1 MEWQKPFTINPCT
14 IFKRIINCIEVRS
27 VDPAANPYMALAA
40 ILEAGLDG
48 IKNKLKVPEPVNQN
62 IYEMN
67 REEREAVGIQ
77 DLPSTL
83 YTALKAMRE
92 NEVIKKASGNHIY
105 NQFINS
111 KSIEWDYYRTQVSEW
126 EKRSVHEAILIR

>member
-1 MEWQKPFTINPCT
+1 MELRINLR
-14 IFKRIINCIEVRS
+14 FQN
-27 VDPAANPYMALAA
+27 L
-40 ILEAGLDG
+40 
-48 IKNKLKVPEPVNQN
+48 NQN

-92 NEVIKKASGNHIY
+92 N
-105 NQFINS
+105 
-111 KSIEWDYYRTQVSEW
+111 KSIKT
-126 EKRSVHEAILIR
+126 H

>member
-1 MEWQKPFTINPCT
+1 
-14 IFKRIINCIEVRS
+14 
-27 VDPAANPYMALAA
+27 
-40 ILEAGLDG
+40 
-48 IKNKLKVPEPVNQN
+48 NQN

-77 DLPSTL
+77 DFPSTL

-92 NEVIKKASGNHIY
+92 NKSIKNALGNHIY

-126 EKRSVHEAILIR
+126 EREQYIKQY

>member
-1 MEWQKPFTINPCT
+1 MENGF
-14 IFKRIINCIEVRS
+14 
-27 VDPAANPYMALAA
+27 YL
-40 ILEAGLDG
+40 
-48 IKNKLKVPEPVNQN
+48 PEPVNQN

-92 NEVIKKASGNHIY
+92 NDTGFIY
-105 NQFINS
+105 
-111 KSIEWDYYRTQVSEW
+111 
-126 EKRSVHEAILIR
+126 

>member
-1 MEWQKPFTINPCT
+1 
-14 IFKRIINCIEVRS
+14 
-27 VDPAANPYMALAA
+27 MALAA
-40 ILEAGLDG
+40 ILEAGLDGG

-92 NEVIKKASGNHIY
+92 NEVIKK
-105 NQFINS
+105 
-111 KSIEWDYYRTQVSEW
+111 
-126 EKRSVHEAILIR
+126 L

>member
-1 MEWQKPFTINPCT
+1 MKYVQLTLQLTLTWL
-14 IFKRIINCIEVRS
+14 
-27 VDPAANPYMALAA
+27 LAA

-48 IKNKLKVPEPVNQN
+48 IKNKLEVPEPVNQN

-83 YTALKAMRE
+83 YTALKSMRE
-92 NEVIKKASGNHIY
+92 NPSIKSFRKSHLQSIY
-105 NQFINS
+105 
-111 KSIEWDYYRTQVSEW
+111 
-126 EKRSVHEAILIR
+126 